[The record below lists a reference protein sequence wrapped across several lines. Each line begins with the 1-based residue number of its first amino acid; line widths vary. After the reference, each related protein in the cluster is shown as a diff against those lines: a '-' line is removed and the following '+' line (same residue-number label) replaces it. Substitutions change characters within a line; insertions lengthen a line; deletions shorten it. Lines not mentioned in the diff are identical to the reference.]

1 MLAITMKI
9 LTEKVGKIFDKLWF
23 MAELIQNI
31 AISTVVSFENENFSL
46 K

>member
-1 MLAITMKI
+1 MKI

-23 MAELIQNI
+23 MVELIQNI
-31 AISTVVSFENENFSL
+31 AISTVVSFENENLSL